1 MTWYA
6 IVETES
12 DRCVFTGKG
21 IIAAASAWQGDT
33 VHGKGESEQAAVN
46 NAREVAVAIRERRGI
61 Q

>member
-12 DRCVFTGKG
+12 DKCVHTGKG

-33 VHGKGESEQAAVN
+33 VHGSGEDEQAAVSK
-46 NAREVAVAIRERRGI
+46 AREVAGAVRERRGI
-61 Q
+61 K